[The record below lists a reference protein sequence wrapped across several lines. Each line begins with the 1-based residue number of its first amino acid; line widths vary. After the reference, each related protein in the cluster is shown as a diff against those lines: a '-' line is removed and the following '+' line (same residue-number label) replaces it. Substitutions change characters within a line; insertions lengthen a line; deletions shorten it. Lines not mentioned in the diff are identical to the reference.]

1 MTERG
6 GLVARLR
13 APSPLWSIYPSE
25 RTAGLVLA
33 LAILWLAP
41 RVGPAAATT
50 GVALLLAAGIADYLR
65 LPRRGDVSVRRD
77 VPTTLGLGDDA
88 EIRYTVSS
96 SWPWPIRYELFD
108 RWPSGV
114 AGQIVPEWRALGANA
129 QETLAATARGIT
141 RGSYELGPV
150 ALRIR
155 TPMGL
160 LTRITRT
167 DDSQPEATRVVP
179 SLTNVR
185 RFRLLALQHRLSD
198 AGVRALKLRG
208 EGTAFAGLRDYVP
221 GDDPRLL
228 DWKAT
233 ARHARLIT
241 REQTV
246 ERSQTVISMIDC
258 GRAMTQ
264 LAGRYPR
271 FEHVLSAALVLSD
284 VAASSGDH
292 VGMIAFDD
300 VVRAFVAPQRGTGA
314 LRTLHGALSGL
325 DATLTEPDYATA
337 FRMLATTQRRRALV
351 VFFSDVVD
359 LRTAG
364 GFVGY
369 AARAARRHVLVFVA
383 IQNEALLAAAT
394 PGTRGSAA
402 LFRSAAAEEL
412 VRERDEA
419 LARMRGAGIA
429 VLDVAPT
436 RMTAA
441 VVNRYLEIKARGEL

>member
-1 MTERG
+1 VTAPS
-6 GLVARLR
+6 GLVGRVRARR
-13 APSPLWSIYPSE
+13 PLWSVYPTE
-25 RTAGLVLA
+25 RAAAVLLGLAVLWLVPVAGAAIGTAA
-33 LAILWLAP
+33 IAAFAAAILF
-41 RVGPAAATT
+41 
-50 GVALLLAAGIADYLR
+50 DYVR
-65 LPRRGDVSVRRD
+65 LPRRGDVVVRREA
-77 VPTTLGLGDDA
+77 PPTLGLGDTVD
-88 EIRYTVSS
+88 IRYTVSS
-96 SWPWPIRYELFD
+96 TWPWPIQYELFD

-114 AGQIVPEWRALGANA
+114 AGEILPAWRTLAPSVEETVAALARGDRRGSHELGAV
-129 QETLAATARGIT
+129 G
-141 RGSYELGPV
+141 
-150 ALRIR
+150 LRIR
-155 TPMGL
+155 TPFGL
-160 LTRITRT
+160 LTRIVRT
-167 DDSQPEATRVVP
+167 PSLERAAITVVP

-185 RFRLLALQHRLSD
+185 RFRLLAMQHRLSD
-198 AGVRALKLRG
+198 AGIRALKQRG

-233 ARHARLIT
+233 ARHRRLIT
-241 REQTV
+241 REQTI

-284 VAASSGDH
+284 VAASSGDR

-300 VVRAFVAPQRGTGA
+300 QVRSFVAPQRGVGA
-314 LRTLHGALSGL
+314 LRTLHNALSAL

-337 FRMLATTQRRRALV
+337 FRMLATSQRRRALI

-359 LRTAG
+359 VRTAG
-364 GFVGY
+364 GFVAY
-369 AARAARRHVLVFVA
+369 AARTARRHALVFVA
-383 IQNEALLAAAT
+383 IQNEALLAAAMPT
-394 PGTRGSAA
+394 SAGSAA

-412 VRERDEA
+412 VREREQA

-436 RMTAA
+436 RITAA